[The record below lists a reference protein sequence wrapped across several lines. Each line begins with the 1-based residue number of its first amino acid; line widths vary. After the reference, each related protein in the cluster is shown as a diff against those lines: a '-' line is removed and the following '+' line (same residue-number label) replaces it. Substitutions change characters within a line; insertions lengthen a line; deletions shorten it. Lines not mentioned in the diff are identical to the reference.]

1 VAVFTRTVHDIPL
14 ARIVDLVSTLR
25 QLCANSAHTREHP
38 GKLGSRCVNLLLELS
53 FPLMKFNPS
62 KGFLFAVPG
71 SFPVLG
77 AAAAFSFSRRI
88 RRRIKGASGSEL
100 KA

>member
-1 VAVFTRTVHDIPL
+1 
-14 ARIVDLVSTLR
+14 
-25 QLCANSAHTREHP
+25 
-38 GKLGSRCVNLLLELS
+38 
-53 FPLMKFNPS
+53 MKFNPS
-62 KGFLFAVPG
+62 KGFLLAVHGPI
-71 SFPVLG
+71 PVLG